1 MKTKY
6 VFLGDYVDRGYDS
19 VETVAYLLLL
29 KMKYPNQIILLRG
42 NHECRNISWNYGF
55 LDEIIRKYGNP
66 NIWSLFM

>member
-42 NHECRNISWNYGF
+42 NHECRNIS
-55 LDEIIRKYGNP
+55 
-66 NIWSLFM
+66 